1 MIDVAE
7 LKAKLPGADQVL
19 CDLYRIQFKRNQARC
34 PFGERHNR
42 GDLNPSLY
50 YSPKSD
56 RVFCN
61 SQQCFGEKGSDVIG
75 VVQTLDGCGFP
86 EAVAKLARQY
96 GVPNGAAAT
105 VPAAPSKST
114 TDNGNRLVPAE
125 VARAQRERGGFRPVA
140 EYSYG
145 ENLRKVRLEHQN
157 RLQEAG
163 GKPEKTFLWEY
174 REDGEWRSG
183 KGGLPTAIYFNHVAQ
198 ERDQAGLRLGV
209 EGEAAADAA
218 GGLNIAGFS
227 FREPIP
233 PADAR
238 ELVDCDV
245 VLWPDHDSAGEKY
258 VQAAAEAIDEHG
270 EVRSLKIIAPDSD
283 WPGGFDIA
291 DAVQSPQWTQGC
303 IDELIA
309 GAEPYVPL
317 KEAAAD
323 GRQGPHHALP
333 SIDAGNQDLPVV
345 TAAAWEALTAAN
357 DPPRLFRYGGLPMR
371 LERDDDER
379 PLLRNLT
386 EDRLRHELA
395 RAADWYR
402 VRKGNDGFERKPA
415 YPPIA
420 VVRDVLARADVEYP
434 VLNTIVEAPIFAPDG
449 SLHTTLGYQPASL
462 AYYAPKP
469 GFTVPDVPERPTD
482 ADIRRA
488 KNIIEDLIGDFPF
501 VGEAE
506 RAHAVGLLLLP
517 FARLLIN
524 GPTPLHLIEKPVA
537 GTGATLLVDALLYP
551 ATGHPISAMTEGRDE
566 DEWRKRITARLRSGG
581 SAIVIDN
588 LRRPL
593 DSAALA
599 SAITAKVWEDRLL
612 GKSEDIRIP
621 VRAAWAATG
630 NNPSLSS
637 ELARRTVR
645 IRLDPRCDQPW
656 LRKDFRHPDLRV
668 WMAARRHEIV
678 WGALVLIQSWLAASK
693 PLPDQLPSLGMFES
707 WSSVIGG
714 VLSHVSISGFLSNL
728 EEFYSST
735 DIEAETIRAFLVSW
749 WDKHEGSAVGVSELF
764 TLCDE
769 ETLDLGDGNER
780 SQKTRLGKKLTEL
793 RDRHYG
799 LNLGG
804 DGESKT
810 TVCVTYAGKSSRAKR
825 WRLVRIGGEEQ

>member
-1 MIDVAE
+1 MIEVAE
-7 LKAKLPGADQVL
+7 LKAKLPGANQVL
-19 CDLYRIQFKRNQARC
+19 SDLYAIQFTRNQARC
-34 PFGERHNR
+34 PFGERHNH
-42 GDLNPSLY
+42 GDRNPSLR

-56 RVFCN
+56 RIFCS
-61 SQQCFGEKGSDVIG
+61 SQQCFGEKGSDAIG
-75 VVQTLDGCGFP
+75 AVQTLDGCGFP

-96 GVPNGAAAT
+96 GVPNGAATT

-114 TDNGNRLVPAE
+114 TDNGNRLVPTE
-125 VARAQRERGGFRPVA
+125 VPRAQRERDGFRPVA

-145 ENLRKVRLEHQN
+145 ENLRKVRLEHQS
-157 RLQEAG
+157 RLQEDS
-163 GKPEKTFLWEY
+163 GKPEKTFLWEHFK
-174 REDGEWRSG
+174 DGNWWSG
-183 KGGLPTAIYFNHVAQ
+183 KGGLPTSIYFNRVAR

-218 GGLNIAGFS
+218 GSLNTAAFS

-238 ELVDCDV
+238 ELVDSDV
-245 VLWPDHDSAGEKY
+245 VLWPDNDAPGQKY
-258 VQAAAEAIDEHG
+258 VHAAAKVILEHG
-270 EVRSLKIIAPDSD
+270 DVRSLKILTPLRD
-283 WPGGFDIA
+283 WPSGFDMA
-291 DAVQSPQWTQGC
+291 DAVQNPQWTRGR

-309 GAEPYVPL
+309 GAEPYVPS
-317 KEAAAD
+317 KEATAG
-323 GRQGPHHALP
+323 GRQGPHRALP

-345 TAAAWEALTAAN
+345 TAAAWEALAAAN
-357 DPPRLFRYGGLPMR
+357 DPPRLFRYGGLPTR

-379 PLLRNLT
+379 PLLRNVT

-402 VRKGNDGFERKPA
+402 VREGKDGFERKPA

-420 VVRDVLARADVEYP
+420 VVRDVLARADLQFP
-434 VLNTIVEAPIFAPDG
+434 VLNTIVEAPIFAADG
-449 SLHTTLGYQPASL
+449 SLHTTLGYQRASL

-488 KNIIEDLIGDFPF
+488 KNVIEDLIGDFPF
-501 VGEAE
+501 IREAE

-524 GPTPLHLIEKPVA
+524 GPTPLHLIEKPVP
-537 GTGATLLVDALLYP
+537 GTGATLLADALLYP
-551 ATGHPISAMTEGRDE
+551 TTGHPISAMTEGRDE
-566 DEWRKRITARLRSGG
+566 DEWRKRITARLRSG
-581 SAIVIDN
+581 STAIVVDN
-588 LRRPL
+588 LRRRL

-599 SAITAKVWEDRLL
+599 SAITTEVWEDRLL
-612 GKSEDIRIP
+612 GKSEDVRIP
-621 VRAAWAATG
+621 VRAAWLATG

-637 ELARRTVR
+637 EMARRTVR

-656 LRKDFRHPDLRV
+656 LREDFRHPDLRV

-678 WGALVLIQSWLAASK
+678 WGALVLVQSWLAAGK
-693 PLPDQLPSLGMFES
+693 PQPDQLPNLGMFES
-707 WSSVIGG
+707 WSRVIGAI
-714 VLSHVSISGFLSNL
+714 LRHVDIDGFLSNL
-728 EEFYSST
+728 EDFYNASDT
-735 DIEAETIRAFLVSW
+735 EGEMIRSFLAAW
-749 WDKHEGSAVGVSELF
+749 WEQHEDRAVGVSELF
-764 TLCDE
+764 TLCNE

-799 LNLGG
+799 LNLG

-810 TVCVTYAGKSSRAKR
+810 TVCITYAGKSSRAKR

>member
-34 PFGERHNR
+34 PSGERHNHLDR
-42 GDLNPSLY
+42 NPSLR

-61 SQQCFGEKGSDVIG
+61 SQQCFGEKGSDAIG
-75 VVQTLDGCGFP
+75 AVQILDGGDFP
-86 EAVAKLARQY
+86 EAVAKLARHY
-96 GVPNGAAAT
+96 GVPNGSAAIN
-105 VPAAPSKST
+105 PRPPSRST
-114 TDNGNRLVPAE
+114 TDSRSRPVPAE
-125 VARAQRERGGFRPVA
+125 APRAQRERGGFRPVA
-140 EYSYG
+140 EYSYL
-145 ENLRKVRLEHQN
+145 ENLRKVRLEHQS
-157 RLQEAG
+157 RLQEDS
-163 GKPEKTFLWEY
+163 GKPEKTFLWEHFK
-174 REDGEWRSG
+174 DGKWWSG
-183 KGGLPTAIYFNHVAQ
+183 KGGLPTPIYFNRVAR

-218 GGLNIAGFS
+218 GSLNTAAFS

-245 VLWPDHDSAGEKY
+245 VLWPDNDSAGQKY
-258 VQAAAEAIDEHG
+258 VDAAARAIHENGD
-270 EVRSLKIIAPDSD
+270 VRSLTIIATHSD
-283 WPGGFDIA
+283 WPAGFDFA
-291 DAVQSPQWTQGC
+291 DAIQSPHWPPER
-303 IDELIA
+303 INELIA
-309 GAEPYVPL
+309 GAEPYVPR

-323 GRQGPHHALP
+323 GRQGPHRALP

-345 TAAAWEALTAAN
+345 TATAWEALAAAN

-402 VRKGNDGFERKPA
+402 ARKGKDGFERKPA
-415 YPPIA
+415 YPPFA
-420 VVRDVLARADVEYP
+420 VVRDVLARADLEFP

-462 AYYAPKP
+462 AYYALKT
-469 GFTVPDVPERPTD
+469 GFTVPNVPERPTD

-488 KNIIEDLIGDFPF
+488 KSIIEDLIGDFPF

-506 RAHAVGLLLLP
+506 RAHATAILLLP
-517 FARLLIN
+517 FVRLLIS
-524 GPTPLHLIEKPVA
+524 GPTPLHLIEKPVP
-537 GTGATLLVDALLYP
+537 GTGATLLADALLYP
-551 ATGHPISAMTEGRDE
+551 ATGHPTGAMTEGRDE

-581 SAIVIDN
+581 SAILIDN
-588 LRRPL
+588 LRRRL

-599 SAITAKVWEDRLL
+599 SAITSELWQDRLL

-621 VRAAWAATG
+621 VRAVWLATG
-630 NNPSLSS
+630 NNPTLSS
-637 ELARRTVR
+637 EMARRTVR

-656 LRKDFRHPDLRV
+656 LREDFRHPDLRV
-668 WMAARRHEIV
+668 WMAARRNEIV
-678 WGALVLIQSWLAASK
+678 WGALVLVQSWLAAGK
-693 PLPDQLPSLGMFES
+693 PQPDQLPSLGMFES
-707 WSSVIGG
+707 WSRVIGAI
-714 VLSHVSISGFLSNL
+714 LRHVDIDGFLSNL
-728 EEFYSST
+728 EDFYNASDT
-735 DIEAETIRAFLVSW
+735 EGEMIRSFLAAW
-749 WDKHEGSAVGVSELF
+749 WDKYEDRAVGVSELF
-764 TLCDE
+764 TLCNE
-769 ETLDLGDGNER
+769 EPLDLGDGNER
-780 SQKTRLGKKLTEL
+780 SQKTRLGKRLPEL

-825 WRLVRIGGEEQ
+825 WRLARIGGEEQ